1 MTDCTIQ
8 YSLIILLHELV
19 FSVAKVHDILCVPD
33 SSSYIPD
40 SSLKPK

>member
-1 MTDCTIQ
+1 MIDCTIR
-8 YSLIILLHELV
+8 YSLIILLHELL
-19 FSVAKVHDILCVPD
+19 FSVAKEYDILCVPD